1 MSHDH
6 DQQPAHPPAHG
17 SSQHLSPSASP
28 EVSGAVGNVPA
39 YNHDHEN
46 DIIFFGRTNFRNQLR
61 KFGIKTDDRRRHMYL
76 IGKTGVGK
84 STLLENMV
92 LADIYLGHG
101 IGLVDPHGDFA
112 EKIVDFIPEH
122 RINDVVYVNPADTDF
137 PVAFNILEA
146 VNEDHK
152 HLIASG
158 LMGVFK
164 KIWPDVWSARM
175 EHIMN
180 MCILSLL
187 ENPGNTLLG
196 INRILVDRDFRR
208 KMIMGIKDP
217 VVKSFWI
224 TEFEQ
229 WQDKFRS
236 EAIAP
241 IQNKVG
247 QFLST
252 SLIRNMVGQ
261 AKSTIIPRE
270 IMDTRKI
277 FIINLAKGRVGEDA
291 SRLMGGMLI
300 TKMQLSAMERVDI
313 PEKDRQ
319 DFYLY
324 IDEFQNFATESFANI
339 LSEARKYR
347 LALIMAHQY
356 IEQLEEEVASAVFG
370 NVGTIVSYRVGAGDA
385 EKLAIEF
392 APRFVEEDLVNL
404 PKYNVY
410 LKLMIDGISSD
421 AFSASTLPPISAR
434 THSAQKVIDASRRQY
449 SRARGI
455 VEKNIVDWSETRPDI
470 PAGALPEYPT
480 GGSSS
485 RPMKPMF
492 EYDCSKCSKHMI
504 LPVEL
509 DRNRPIY
516 CETCIEIVRAE
527 RKAGKPPVDAPKV
540 VEAVATVKT
549 ETVAIGW
556 ATRPNES
563 AGQAA
568 PRPESPKSEVPKL
581 AETEVIR
588 KDTGPA
594 ISLSALNDKAPV
606 ASVPSLK
613 PAVHASIKPSTPVTA
628 AAPKESPAALAEEAA
643 RKRRRRHRSGR
654 GGSSGPTTGSGSS
667 GGGSTSSSAPKPAAK
682 AGGDELF
689 PW

>member
-1 MSHDH
+1 MEV
-6 DQQPAHPPAHG
+6 
-17 SSQHLSPSASP
+17 PS
-28 EVSGAVGNVPA
+28 

-84 STLLENMV
+84 TTLLENMV

-101 IGLVDPHGDFA
+101 LGLVDPHGDFA
-112 EKIVDFIPEH
+112 EKIIDYIPEH
-122 RINDVVYVNPADTDF
+122 RINDVVYFNPADVDF
-137 PVAFNILEA
+137 PTAFNILEA
-146 VNEDHK
+146 VDEDHK

-208 KMIMGIKDP
+208 KMIVGIKDP

-252 SLIRNMVGQ
+252 SLIRNIVGQ
-261 AKSTIIPRE
+261 QTSTIVPRDF
-270 IMDTRKI
+270 MDSRKI

-313 PEKDRQ
+313 PENDRQ

-385 EKLAIEF
+385 EKLAVEF

-404 PKYNVY
+404 PKFNIY
-410 LKLMIDGISSD
+410 LKLMIDGIASD
-421 AFSASTLPPISAR
+421 PFSASTLPPIAAR
-434 THSAQKVIDASRRQY
+434 TNSMEKVINASRRQY
-449 SRARGI
+449 SRERKAVERDI
-455 VEKNIVDWSETRPDI
+455 VSWSETRPEV
-470 PAGALPEYPT
+470 PVGALPEIPEAAP
-480 GGSSS
+480 G
-485 RPMKPMF
+485 RAMKKMY
-492 EYDCSKCSKHMI
+492 EYDCTRCNKHML

-509 DRNRPIY
+509 DKNRPIY

-527 RKAGKPPVDAPKV
+527 RKAGKAPSVVKV
-540 VEAVATVKT
+540 EKEEKAKHGEKVEKEEKAH
-549 ETVAIGW
+549 
-556 ATRPNES
+556 
-563 AGQAA
+563 
-568 PRPESPKSEVPKL
+568 VPTL
-581 AETEVIR
+581 AETEVVA
-588 KDTGPA
+588 KPVGEA
-594 ISLSALNDKAPV
+594 VSLSALKTETPT
-606 ASVPSLK
+606 PSGGSGMTGSSSPTPAK
-613 PAVHASIKPSTPVTA
+613 PKV
-628 AAPKESPAALAEEAA
+628 SPALLAEEAA
-643 RKRRRRHRSGR
+643 KKRRRRRRRGGGAEGNANVGAASGR
-654 GGSSGPTTGSGSS
+654 PGSPPSSSTPSHATKPAS
-667 GGGSTSSSAPKPAAK
+667 GGE
-682 AGGDELF
+682 ELF

>member
-1 MSHDH
+1 
-6 DQQPAHPPAHG
+6 
-17 SSQHLSPSASP
+17 
-28 EVSGAVGNVPA
+28 
-39 YNHDHEN
+39 HEN

-84 STLLENMV
+84 TTLLENMV

-101 IGLVDPHGDFA
+101 LGLVDPHGDFA
-112 EKIVDFIPEH
+112 EKIIDYIPEH
-122 RINDVVYVNPADTDF
+122 RINDVVYVNPADMDW
-137 PVAFNILEA
+137 PVSFNILEA

-208 KMIMGIKDP
+208 KMIVGIKDP

-252 SLIRNMVGQ
+252 SLIRNIVGQ
-261 AKSTIIPRE
+261 QVSTIVPRE
-270 IMDTRKI
+270 IMDSRKI

-313 PEKDRQ
+313 PEADRQ

-385 EKLAIEF
+385 EKLAVEF

-404 PKYNVY
+404 PKFSVY
-410 LKLMIDGISSD
+410 LKLMIDGIASD
-421 AFSASTLPPISAR
+421 AFSAATLPPIAAC
-434 THSAQKVIDASRRQY
+434 TNSAQRVIDASRRQY
-449 SRARGI
+449 SRQRKE
-455 VEKNIVDWSETRPDI
+455 VEQSIITWSETRPEV
-470 PAGALPEYPT
+470 PVGALPEIPQVAS
-480 GGSSS
+480 GG
-485 RPMKPMF
+485 RQTKQMY
-492 EYDCSKCSKHMI
+492 EYDCTRCAKHML

-516 CETCIEIVRAE
+516 CETCIEVVRAE
-527 RKAGKPPVDAPKV
+527 RKAGKPQPPFKPPADAKSPEAKPTSPPKP
-540 VEAVATVKT
+540 
-549 ETVAIGW
+549 ET
-556 ATRPNES
+556 
-563 AGQAA
+563 
-568 PRPESPKSEVPKL
+568 PKI
-581 AETEVIR
+581 AETEVIQ
-588 KDTGPA
+588 KPVGVA
-594 ISLSALNDKAPV
+594 VSLSALTEKPTATNQPAPATKPTPSPV
-606 ASVPSLK
+606 EPKTTTATPASGE
-613 PAVHASIKPSTPVTA
+613 T
-628 AAPKESPAALAEEAA
+628 EEQ

-654 GGSSGPTTGSGSS
+654 SGVGGSSPSVGATGGRPSTQSPT
-667 GGGSTSSSAPKPAAK
+667 PKPAS
-682 AGGDELF
+682 GGDELF

>member
-1 MSHDH
+1 MSDH
-6 DQQPAHPPAHG
+6 P
-17 SSQHLSPSASP
+17 LT
-28 EVSGAVGNVPA
+28 

-84 STLLENMV
+84 TTLLENMV

-101 IGLVDPHGDFA
+101 LGLVDPHGDFA
-112 EKIVDFIPEH
+112 EKIIDYIPEH
-122 RINDVVYVNPADTDF
+122 RINDIVYVNPADMEY
-137 PVAFNILEA
+137 PVSFNILET

-208 KMIMGIKDP
+208 KMIVGIKDP
-217 VVKSFWI
+217 VVKAFWI

-252 SLIRNMVGQ
+252 SLIRNIVGQ
-261 AKSTIIPRE
+261 SKSTIVPRD
-270 IMDTRKI
+270 IMDSRKI

-313 PEKDRQ
+313 PEPDRQ

-385 EKLAIEF
+385 EKLAVEF

-404 PKYNVY
+404 PKFNVY
-410 LKLMIDGISSD
+410 LKLMIDGIASD
-421 AFSASTLPPISAR
+421 AFSAQTLPPIAAR
-434 THSAQKVIDASRRQY
+434 TGSAQKVIDASRRQY
-449 SRARGI
+449 SHKRAEVEQDI
-455 VEKNIVDWSETRPDI
+455 VSWSESRPEVPVGSLPEI
-470 PAGALPEYPT
+470 PAGK
-480 GGSSS
+480 
-485 RPMKPMF
+485 PMKQLY
-492 EYDCSKCSKHMI
+492 EYDCTRCNKHMI

-527 RKAGKPPVDAPKV
+527 RKAGKPPDKVTPVAPKPAV
-540 VEAVATVKT
+540 VEVAATPMVAPVAPAP
-549 ETVAIGW
+549 TVAPAPAPVPG
-556 ATRPNES
+556 APKP
-563 AGQAA
+563 AA
-568 PRPESPKSEVPKL
+568 LAPAPTPKIS
-581 AETEVIR
+581 ETEVIT
-588 KDTGPA
+588 KPVGA
-594 ISLSALNDKAPV
+594 SVSLSTLNEKPVVTPAAPKTEVV
-606 ASVPSLK
+606 AAEPQ
-613 PAVHASIKPSTPVTA
+613 KPSTPSVGGGQ
-628 AAPKESPAALAEEAA
+628 PSREGEEAR
-643 RKRRRRHRSGR
+643 RKRRRRRGGGG
-654 GGSSGPTTGSGSS
+654 GGSSSGSS
-667 GGGSTSSSAPKPAAK
+667 GSSSEGSQGGAPRPAQASAPKPA
-682 AGGDELF
+682 GDDLF

>member
-1 MSHDH
+1 MTDAPGYS
-6 DQQPAHPPAHG
+6 
-17 SSQHLSPSASP
+17 
-28 EVSGAVGNVPA
+28 
-39 YNHDHEN
+39 HDHEN

-84 STLLENMV
+84 TTLLENMV

-101 IGLVDPHGDFA
+101 LGLVDPHGDFA
-112 EKIVDFIPEH
+112 EKIIDYIPEH
-122 RINDVVYVNPADTDF
+122 RVNDVVYVNPADMDF
-137 PVAFNILEA
+137 PVAFNILQA

-208 KMIMGIKDP
+208 KMIVGIKDP
-217 VVKSFWI
+217 VVKAFWI

-252 SLIRNMVGQ
+252 SLIRNIVGQ
-261 AKSTIIPRE
+261 ATSTIIPRD
-270 IMDTRKI
+270 IMDSRKI

-313 PEKDRQ
+313 KEEDRQ

-385 EKLAIEF
+385 EKMAVEF

-404 PKYNVY
+404 PKFNVY
-410 LKLMIDGISSD
+410 LKLMIDGIASD
-421 AFSASTLPPISAR
+421 AFSAYTLPPIAAR
-434 THSAQKVIDASRRQY
+434 TGSAQKVIDASRRQY
-449 SRARGI
+449 SRTRMEVEQSI
-455 VEKNIVDWSETRPDI
+455 VSWSESRPEV
-470 PAGALPEYPT
+470 PLGALPEIPAMAS
-480 GGSSS
+480 GGRSN
-485 RPMKPMF
+485 KQLY
-492 EYDCSKCSKHMI
+492 EYDCTRCSKHMI

-516 CETCIEIVRAE
+516 CETCIEVVRAE
-527 RKAGKPPVDAPKV
+527 RKAGKPQPPFVPPPGAKPKVEHAAPTVVDVVSVPSVASIPAASTPIVETRIAAPKI
-540 VEAVATVKT
+540 E
-549 ETVAIGW
+549 
-556 ATRPNES
+556 
-563 AGQAA
+563 
-568 PRPESPKSEVPKL
+568 
-581 AETEVIR
+581 ETEVMQKVI
-588 KDTGPA
+588 GE
-594 ISLSALNDKAPV
+594 
-606 ASVPSLK
+606 SVPLSTLK
-613 PAVHASIKPSTPVTA
+613 EKPPIISRPTTPTAPANAPKHVATTTTP
-628 AAPKESPAALAEEAA
+628 AAPASSGAPKPQGSGGGESEEQ
-643 RKRRRRHRSGR
+643 KRRRRRRRSG
-654 GGSSGPTTGSGSS
+654 GGGGGGTSGG
-667 GGGSTSSSAPKPAAK
+667 GGGSTVRPGASVTPVKSS
-682 AGGDELF
+682 GDELF

>member
-1 MSHDH
+1 
-6 DQQPAHPPAHG
+6 
-17 SSQHLSPSASP
+17 
-28 EVSGAVGNVPA
+28 
-39 YNHDHEN
+39 
-46 DIIFFGRTNFRNQLR
+46 
-61 KFGIKTDDRRRHMYL
+61 MYL

-84 STLLENMV
+84 TTLLENMV
-92 LADIYLGHG
+92 LADVYLGHG
-101 IGLVDPHGDFA
+101 LGLVDPHGDFA
-112 EKIVDFIPEH
+112 EKIIDYIPEH
-122 RINDVVYVNPADTDF
+122 RIKDVVYVNPADVDF

-146 VNEDHK
+146 VSADHK

-208 KMIMGIKDP
+208 KMIVGIKDP

-252 SLIRNMVGQ
+252 SLIRNIVGQ
-261 AKSTIIPRE
+261 EKSTIIPRD
-270 IMDTRKI
+270 IMDSRKI

-300 TKMQLSAMERVDI
+300 TKMQLAAMERVDI
-313 PEKDRQ
+313 PEPQRQ

-324 IDEFQNFATESFANI
+324 IDEFQNFATDSFSNI

-356 IEQLEEEVASAVFG
+356 IEQLEETVASAVFG

-385 EKLAIEF
+385 EKMEVEF
-392 APRFVEEDLVNL
+392 APRFVAQDLVNL

-410 LKLMIDGISSD
+410 LKLMIDGIASD
-421 AFSASTLPPISAR
+421 PFSATTLPPIAAR
-434 THSAQKVIDASRRQY
+434 TGSAQKVIESSRRQY
-449 SRARGI
+449 SRKRADVEHDI
-455 VEKNIVDWSETRPDI
+455 VSWSETRPDV
-470 PAGALPEYPT
+470 PLGALPEISA
-480 GGSSS
+480 GK
-485 RPMKPMF
+485 PMKQLH
-492 EYDCSKCSKHMI
+492 EYDCSRCGKHMI

-527 RKAGKPPVDAPKV
+527 RKAGKPPSIVAKPKV
-540 VEAVATVKT
+540 VEATAHPVEEKPKIE
-549 ETVAIGW
+549 ETVVVQKPVGETVSLAALTEKPTH
-556 ATRPNES
+556 ATP
-563 AGQAA
+563 
-568 PRPESPKSEVPKL
+568 
-581 AETEVIR
+581 
-588 KDTGPA
+588 
-594 ISLSALNDKAPV
+594 
-606 ASVPSLK
+606 K
-613 PAVHASIKPSTPVTA
+613 PAEVKPAPMPKPTVTEPKPAASTPA
-628 AAPKESPAALAEEAA
+628 ASSGDPAK
-643 RKRRRRHRSGR
+643 KRRRRRRGGGGGGPSTGSGQG
-654 GGSSGPTTGSGSS
+654 GGSSSS
-667 GGGSTSSSAPKPAAK
+667 GGPASSRPSTSAPTTPKPAA
-682 AGGDELF
+682 GGGSDLF

>member
-1 MSHDH
+1 MSHDEHHSPAPATHGH
-6 DQQPAHPPAHG
+6 D
-17 SSQHLSPSASP
+17 ASP
-28 EVSGAVGNVPA
+28 TTPNGAVGAVPA
-39 YNHDHEN
+39 YSHDHEN
-46 DIIFFGRTNFRNQLR
+46 DIIFFGRTNFRSQLR

-84 STLLENMV
+84 TTLLENMV

-101 IGLVDPHGDFA
+101 LGLVDPHGDFA
-112 EKIVDFIPEH
+112 EKIIDYIPEH
-122 RINDVVYVNPADTDF
+122 RIEDVVYFNPADTDW
-137 PVAFNILEA
+137 PTAFNILEA
-146 VNEDHK
+146 VSADHK

-208 KMIMGIKDP
+208 KMIVGIKDP
-217 VVKSFWI
+217 VVKAFWI

-252 SLIRNMVGQ
+252 SLIRNIVGQ
-261 AKSTIIPRE
+261 PTSTIVPRE
-270 IMDTRKI
+270 FMDSRKI
-277 FIINLAKGRVGEDA
+277 VIINLAKGRVGEDA

-313 PEKDRQ
+313 AEKDRQ

-385 EKLAIEF
+385 EKLAVEF

-410 LKLMIDGISSD
+410 LKLMIDGIASD
-421 AFSASTLPPISAR
+421 AFSATTLPPIAAR
-434 THSAQKVIDASRRQY
+434 THSMQRVIDASRRKY
-449 SRARGI
+449 SRQRSV
-455 VEKNIVDWSETRPDI
+455 VEQNIVDWSETRPVV
-470 PAGALPEYPT
+470 PTGALPEIPEVAP
-480 GGSSS
+480 GGK
-485 RPMKPMF
+485 PMKQMF
-492 EYDCSKCSKHMI
+492 EYDCTRCNKHMI

-516 CETCIEIVRAE
+516 CETCIEVVRAE
-527 RKAGKPPVDAPKV
+527 RKAGKPQPPFVP
-540 VEAVATVKT
+540 
-549 ETVAIGW
+549 
-556 ATRPNES
+556 
-563 AGQAA
+563 
-568 PRPESPKSEVPKL
+568 PKSTEKVGEKEEKIGEKEKAAEMPKP
-581 AETEVIR
+581 AETEIVP
-588 KDTGPA
+588 KEVGASVP
-594 ISLSALNDKAPV
+594 LSALTSKPEIAKP
-606 ASVPSLK
+606 PS
-613 PAVHASIKPSTPVTA
+613 STPSPSSAPA
-628 AAPKESPAALAEEAA
+628 AAPAQPKVSPAVLAEEAA
-643 RKRRRRHRSGR
+643 KKRRRRRRSG
-654 GGSSGPTTGSGSS
+654 GS
-667 GGGSTSSSAPKPAAK
+667 GGGSGASASPTPSAGSTTKPPVKSS
-682 AGGDELF
+682 GDELF